1 MARPNKYANMK
12 QEEFNRILQE
22 CVIDNAETLLGI
34 PGAYEV
40 LSEHFNND
48 VLQTWSDENGLPY
61 DDEYDAIWNAIEAL
75 DRSQLVKVLEEYA
88 GIQCYDH
95 ESDEVLQQA
104 VYQCIMDEDLV
115 LEDLDV

>member
-1 MARPNKYANMK
+1 MTRPNKYASMK
-12 QEEFNRILQE
+12 QESFNRILQD
-22 CVIDNAETLLGI
+22 CVVDNVATLLDI

-40 LSEHFNND
+40 FSEYFNND
-48 VLQTWSDENGLPY
+48 VLQTWSDENGLPD
-61 DDEYDAIWNAIEAL
+61 DDEYDAIWNAIEVL
-75 DRSQLVKVLEEYA
+75 DRSQLVRVLEEYA

-104 VYQCIMDEDLV
+104 VYQCILDGDLV